1 MLSEKVFAMSDQ
13 DKKDPEAKPA
23 EDKPHVAKP
32 GQDDSDEIV
41 TGAAGEKMSG
51 IIADIADGDR

>member
-1 MLSEKVFAMSDQ
+1 MSDQ
-13 DKKDPEAKPA
+13 DKKDPEAKKA

>member
-1 MLSEKVFAMSDQ
+1 MPENDDKNPVEP
-13 DKKDPEAKPA
+13 KKDE
-23 EDKPHVAKP
+23 PHVAKP

-51 IIADIADGDR
+51 RIADIADGDR

>member
-1 MLSEKVFAMSDQ
+1 MSDQ
-13 DKKDPEAKPA
+13 DNKDDPIVGPPA
-23 EDKPHVAKP
+23 EEIHVAKP
-32 GQDDSDEIV
+32 GVDDSDDIV

>member
-1 MLSEKVFAMSDQ
+1 MSDQ
-13 DKKDPEAKPA
+13 DKKDPNAAPAKD
-23 EDKPHVAKP
+23 EPHVAKP
-32 GQDDSDEIV
+32 GVDDSDEIV